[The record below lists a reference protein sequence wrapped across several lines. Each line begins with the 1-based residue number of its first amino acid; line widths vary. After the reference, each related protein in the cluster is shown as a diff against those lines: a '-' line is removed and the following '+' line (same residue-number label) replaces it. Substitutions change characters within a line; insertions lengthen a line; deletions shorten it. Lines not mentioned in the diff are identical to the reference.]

1 MKQIATIIIIIIYA
15 VALATDFYIFTDIRK
30 YTAGIKR
37 KVSITIFGIL
47 SLVCIVIYTIGWICN
62 TGFYQNVYLAMW
74 LLFSSL
80 SIIIPEILY
89 VIFSLIGKL
98 VKKFHKNNTESI
110 NYFAILGLILSV
122 SLFIY
127 IWWGVFFTRNE
138 LEVDSISISDS
149 KIPESFKG
157 YKIVQ
162 FSDAHLGSWGN
173 DTTFTSKLVTKIN
186 ELNPD
191 LIVFTG
197 DIVNRETAELSPFL
211 KVLSKLKAK
220 DGVYSVLGNHDY
232 GDYANWKSKSEKA
245 ANMELMKVWQRQI
258 GWKLLNNSHV
268 WLHRGLDS
276 IALIGVENWGEPP
289 FKQYG
294 DLMMAYPD
302 IANNGLNDSYYKI
315 LLSHNPSHW
324 DEEVTEL
331 SNINLTLSGHTHA
344 MQMEFGIGKHVWSP
358 IEMKYPQW
366 DGLYTKRNS
375 NGERLTLNVNRGCG
389 EIGIPARYGK
399 AKPVITEITLQ

>member
-1 MKQIATIIIIIIYA
+1 MRQIATIIIILVYVI
-15 VALATDFYIFTDIRK
+15 ALATDTYIFSDIRK
-30 YTAGIKR
+30 YLSGVKR
-37 KVSITIFGIL
+37 KVCTIIFGVFSLASIIL
-47 SLVCIVIYTIGWICN
+47 FTIGWVSN
-62 TGFYQNVYLAMW
+62 TGLYQNVYLSMW
-74 LLFSSL
+74 MLFTFI
-80 SIIIPEILY
+80 SIVIPEIVY
-89 VIFSLIGKL
+89 VLFSVIGR
-98 VKKFHKNNTESI
+98 FIRWNKNGKNV
-110 NYFAILGLILSV
+110 NYPALAGLIV
-122 SLFIY
+122 SLLLFIY
-127 IWWGVFFTRNE
+127 IWCGVIFTRHN

-162 FSDAHLGSWGN
+162 FSDAHLGTWGN
-173 DTTFTSKLVTKIN
+173 DTLFASKLVSKIN
-186 ELNPD
+186 ELEPD

-211 KVLSKLKAK
+211 KVLRKLKAK

-232 GDYANWKSKSEKA
+232 GDYTHWNNKSEKA

-268 WLHRGLDS
+268 WLHRGQDS

-294 DLMMAYPD
+294 DLSQAYPD
-302 IANNGLNDSYYKI
+302 ICSTNGLNDSHYKI

-324 DEEVTEL
+324 SNEVKEL

-344 MQMEFGIGKHVWSP
+344 MQMEFGSGNHTWSP
-358 IEMKYPQW
+358 SAWKYPQW
-366 DGLYTKRNS
+366 DGVYTARNS
-375 NGERLTLNVNRGCG
+375 EGERLTLIVNRGCG
-389 EIGIPARYGK
+389 EIGIPARYGN
-399 AKPVITEITLQ
+399 ATPQITEITLQ